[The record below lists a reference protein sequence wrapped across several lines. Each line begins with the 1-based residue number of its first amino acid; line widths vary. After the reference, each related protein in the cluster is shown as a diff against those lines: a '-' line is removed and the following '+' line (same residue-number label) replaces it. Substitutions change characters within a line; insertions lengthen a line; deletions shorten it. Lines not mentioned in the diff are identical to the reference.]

1 MTIARAD
8 RVMLLASN
16 VSGTSNE
23 FQWLYR
29 WLDDNA
35 VVLGRQITEPHYQKV
50 SVLKGDQL
58 TREAFVTRIRI
69 LGKTVGVKAVDVF
82 LNLHGLRDGVKFAD
96 GTAPIE
102 DLCDELED
110 LDLGHRWRLLY
121 STCCWGA
128 LHAPHFVRAG
138 FKTVSG
144 SLGINANGPY
154 DFPTQLTKWVGG
166 STYASALR
174 AGNNQTMREI
184 HDGLAELFGFD
195 NVNSTKIIAGVK
207 SLRITSAAGR
217 EPNPPRVSTRAAS

>member
-1 MTIARAD
+1 MTVAKAD

-16 VSGTSNE
+16 VSGTSKK
-23 FQWLYR
+23 FKWLYR

-35 VVLGRQITEPHYQKV
+35 VSLGRQITEPHYQKV

-58 TREAFVTRIRI
+58 TREAFVTRVRI

-96 GTAPIE
+96 GKARID
-102 DLCDELED
+102 DLCDELEA
-110 LDLGHRWRLLY
+110 LGLGHRWRLLY
-121 STCCWGA
+121 STCCWGT

-138 FKTVSG
+138 FKTASG

-166 STYASALR
+166 STYASAVH
-174 AGNNQTMREI
+174 AANNEMMRDV
-184 HDGLAELFGFD
+184 HDGLAKLGGFR
-195 NVNSTKIIAGVK
+195 NVDSTKVIEGVK
-207 SLRITSAAGR
+207 SLRITTPAGR
-217 EPNPPRVSTRAAS
+217 RASTVRNRPV